1 LRRVRH
7 QIVVVE
13 TQRKDSL
20 IGDGDGVAGARQG
33 AGMRR
38 RPFLRARW
46 ADLLLVTYAVP
57 DDVLASRLPVGL
69 ELDRW
74 QGHALISL
82 VAFDFADTRVRGIAW
97 PGFVQ
102 FPELNLR
109 FYVRDG
115 DRRGVC
121 FVREYVPS
129 RLVSWLARTLYN
141 EPYHGVPYRKD
152 GAAHAL
158 VIGGR
163 EHRIAW
169 TCGGELQTPP
179 QDSLAHFLKEHEWGF
194 GAKRSGEPTCYRVE
208 HPVWRTWPTVEH
220 RLDVDFGML
229 YGAPFARLNDAAPLS
244 VVAAEGSAVVVYPAE
259 PRGAP

>member
-1 LRRVRH
+1 M
-7 QIVVVE
+7 E
-13 TQRKDSL
+13 TQCKDGL
-20 IGDGDGVAGARQG
+20 IGDGGGVAAARRS
-33 AGMRR
+33 AATRR

-46 ADLLLVTYAVP
+46 LDLLLVTYAVP
-57 DDVLASRLPVGL
+57 DDVLAWRLPVGL

-74 QGHALISL
+74 QERALVSL

-97 PGFVQ
+97 PGFVR

-115 DRRGVC
+115 ERRGVC

-141 EPYHGVPYRKD
+141 EPYRGVPYRKD

-158 VIGGR
+158 AVGGR

-194 GAKRSGEPTCYRVE
+194 GAKRTGEPTCYRVE
-208 HPVWRTWPTVEH
+208 HPVWRTWPSVEH
-220 RLDVDFGML
+220 RLDLDFGVL

-244 VVAAEGSAVVVYPAE
+244 VVAAEGSSVVVYPNE
-259 PRGAP
+259 PRGAL